1 MAQSF
6 VDKLNSVLNDSQND
20 QQQDNFR
27 PVVINQNQ
35 PFLGRILPIGG
46 LWPFAEYYQAWISL
60 TRKDGSVTPYP
71 VIIDNDPN
79 ANDKLG
85 ILLHRAVEY
94 NNQHRTKQDSSDRIK
109 LASGRYPLRI
119 QRRATFLGVAVT
131 NQNGQW
137 GQSVDNNN
145 HPVIQAFDISYGA
158 EQAIC
163 ALLKPEM
170 PYMYNGKQLFNTPE
184 QFITIQSTFPVSAK
198 FEKPHGKGVGNWSAS
213 VQQLLLPP
221 INFNYLEKDQ
231 NGKYKYVDDIFKER
245 QPLMKTDSDFYQQVL
260 AQISESY
267 QNQTQAGAT
276 NPYTQSN
283 NNGMPFNNNQGGQQF
298 NQPANTPSNDLPFG
312 NNQVPPAPMTN
323 QNFNPSQ
330 NQQSSQQPN
339 PQPQPKSNVDVV
351 AGMTGQGMNNFTQS
365 NQGQAQTT
373 QATQPTQPSLQPQA
387 QTQAQTQATQPTPA
401 QQPQQ
406 APQSNVAPQ
415 ATTTP
420 EPSQNGSEVPQNA
433 NAGQSQAGQQPQTSS
448 QPTDPDIDPTKTVQN
463 AFDQSNNVD
472 DFLKHLNKA

>member
-79 ANDKLG
+79 SNDKLG
-85 ILLHRAVEY
+85 ILLHRAIEY

-119 QRRATFLGVAVT
+119 QRRATFLGVAVQ

-137 GQSVDNNN
+137 GQQVDNQN
-145 HPVIQAFDISYGA
+145 HPVIKAYDISYGA

-170 PYMYNGKQLFNTPE
+170 PYLYNGKELFNTPE
-184 QFITIQSTFPVSAK
+184 QFITIQATFPVSAK

-213 VQQLLLPP
+213 VQQLLLPAM
-221 INFNYLEKDQ
+221 NFNYLEKNQD
-231 NGKYKYVDDIFKER
+231 GSYKYVDDIFKER
-245 QPLMKTDSDFYQQVL
+245 QPLMKTNPDFYQQVL

-276 NPYTQSN
+276 NPYTQQ

-298 NQPANTPSNDLPFG
+298 NQPANTPANDLPFG
-312 NNQVPPAPMTN
+312 NSQVPQAPMNN
-323 QNFNPSQ
+323 QNFNPNQ
-330 NQQSSQQPN
+330 NQQPQAQAQT
-339 PQPQPKSNVDVV
+339 QPQSNVDVV
-351 AGMTGQGMNNFTQS
+351 ASMTGQGMNNFTQS
-365 NQGQAQTT
+365 
-373 QATQPTQPSLQPQA
+373 TQPSSQPQPQSQPQVQAA
-387 QTQAQTQATQPTPA
+387 QPVPA
-401 QQPQQ
+401 QKPQQ
-406 APQSNVAPQ
+406 APQANVAPQ
-415 ATTTP
+415 GTTTP
-420 EPSQNGSEVPQNA
+420 EQPQNGSEVPQNA
-433 NAGQSQAGQQPQTSS
+433 NSTPSQAQTSS

-463 AFDQSNNVD
+463 AFDKSNNVD
-472 DFLKHLNKA
+472 DFLKHLSKA